1 MITFTRIRNAAITPL
16 RGAAAAAVV
25 ILAILAGNMMAL
37 TATSGAPPVAVS
49 ALDLV
54 AEAMAKKGPLP
65 VDDSGTRGFLVF
77 SPPAADGH

>member
-1 MITFTRIRNAAITPL
+1 MMTLTRIRNGAITPL

-25 ILAILAGNMMAL
+25 TLAILAGNLMAH
-37 TATSGAPPVAVS
+37 TATSEAPPVAVS

-54 AEAMAKKGPLP
+54 AEAMAKQGPLP

-77 SPPAADGH
+77 SPPTADGH